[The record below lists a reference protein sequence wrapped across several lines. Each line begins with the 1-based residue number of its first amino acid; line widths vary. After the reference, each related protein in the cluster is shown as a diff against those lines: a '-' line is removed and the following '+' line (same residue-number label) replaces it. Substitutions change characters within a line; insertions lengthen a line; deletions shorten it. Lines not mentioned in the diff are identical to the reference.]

1 MPPAYIAGIGSLRNP
16 ARCRRAGEQE
26 RERERA
32 RVWGWWRSEGENGEG
47 EKEREVVVGVRTTRT
62 VWCWCGATLCL
73 QRTNNVAKGHRRD
86 ERGSKQRDVTRAEVR
101 HCRYHA
107 RRPINDGVRCSLFR
121 LCLHLSKFSFLLLFF
136 VYCVCTRTRY
146 LQGLGTSYSYCKQI
160 CTAAPSSA
168 RASSVSLSELLVR
181 PQ

>member
-1 MPPAYIAGIGSLRNP
+1 MQARNRQARPPCRQRTLQGSAACEILRVVGGRVN
-16 ARCRRAGEQE
+16 R

-32 RVWGWWRSEGENGEG
+32 RVWGGGRSEGENGEG

-62 VWCWCGATLCL
+62 VWCWWCGATLCL

-107 RRPINDGVRCSLFR
+107 RRPINDGIGGCGGTRL
-121 LCLHLSKFSFLLLFF
+121 LCLHFLFSSPLLFF
-136 VYCVCTRTRY
+136 
-146 LQGLGTSYSYCKQI
+146 L
-160 CTAAPSSA
+160 SSEKKVGNGVVSH
-168 RASSVSLSELLVR
+168 ASFVATCGSDLRVQPFVN
-181 PQ
+181 